1 MHKIWEESISQQER
15 ITWRRHWCRL
25 WTTAVLRKC
34 VQGLN
39 TERHV
44 TLCFIPQLRG
54 KKLKMCEMSIFTF
67 SLLQSWSYFNKPWNH
82 ITERSLV
89 YGRQA
94 SRLVQKARKQKK
106 HAAAKK
112 LRNLTM
118 WPGIEGLC
126 CRDDGES
133 GNRCEGKHLVD
144 SSRMAGLWS
153 SRKVHVLEEMSGGW
167 REGQKKEV
175 CRGLWGDISRWQ
187 TGQKT
192 KD

>member
-1 MHKIWEESISQQER
+1 MRGIHFPAGEDYMEETLMS
-15 ITWRRHWCRL
+15 
-25 WTTAVLRKC
+25 A
-34 VQGLN
+34 LN
-39 TERHV
+39 YRSVKKVRAGIKHRETCDFVFHPA
-44 TLCFIPQLRG
+44 TPG

-112 LRNLTM
+112 LRNRTM
-118 WPGIEGLC
+118 WPGIKGLC

-144 SSRMAGLWS
+144 SSRTAGLWS

-175 CRGLWGDISRWQ
+175 CRGLWGDIRRW
-187 TGQKT
+187 
-192 KD
+192 